1 MRIIKISTFFY
12 KKKRLLAMNYKL
24 LESLEFKATCT
35 PRWEFYDTDIRKNA
49 TPHAK
54 LGII

>member
-1 MRIIKISTFFY
+1 
-12 KKKRLLAMNYKL
+12 MNYKL